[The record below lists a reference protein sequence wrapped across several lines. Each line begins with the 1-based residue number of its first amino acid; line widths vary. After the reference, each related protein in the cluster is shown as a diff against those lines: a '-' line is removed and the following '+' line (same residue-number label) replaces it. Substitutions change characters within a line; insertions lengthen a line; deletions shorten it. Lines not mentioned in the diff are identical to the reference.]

1 MSNDLRTTISDLA
14 ATFATSIVKAIRS
27 ANLDDILALADG
39 AEPAT
44 APRGRARAATP
55 AAVEAA
61 PAAGRA
67 SKGGRL
73 QRRSPE
79 EIAKSLDRVVGLL
92 KTNKGGL
99 RAEQIRVALKMQAKE
114 MPRVLKEGLSKKSL
128 KSKGQKRSTTY
139 TAA

>member
-55 AAVEAA
+55 AGAEAA
-61 PAAGRA
+61 PAGRA

-114 MPRVLKEGLSKKSL
+114 MPRVLKEGLEQRSL
-128 KSKGQKRSTTY
+128 RSKGEKRSTTY
-139 TAA
+139 SAA